1 MPHYEHTFFHPDY
14 TVGFGIAPNPGLN
27 HAKPCAN
34 ALADY
39 TADREFHPAPKMTH
53 TYFVVIISIAQL
65 LSKVNML
72 TFKNTVGRQIL
83 EKGKSGDATEVCR
96 SEKICK
102 IKRNGT
108 QAVPYGLAK
117 NGINLIQRA
126 LM

>member
-1 MPHYEHTFFHPDY
+1 
-14 TVGFGIAPNPGLN
+14 
-27 HAKPCAN
+27 
-34 ALADY
+34 
-39 TADREFHPAPKMTH
+39 
-53 TYFVVIISIAQL
+53 
-65 LSKVNML
+65 ML

>member
-53 TYFVVIISIAQL
+53 MYFIVIISIAQL
-65 LSKVNML
+65 LSKVNMH

-83 EKGKSGDATEVCR
+83 GKGKKEIISIKVKAEYAWQISL
-96 SEKICK
+96 SE
-102 IKRNGT
+102 
-108 QAVPYGLAK
+108 
-117 NGINLIQRA
+117 
-126 LM
+126 